1 MTTAPS
7 ALDARN
13 NSLPPI
19 GVLAL
24 QGDFERHRARLA
36 ELGAPVRLV
45 RSAAD
50 LETIGALVIPG
61 GESTAMSTLL
71 GAEGLERLRQ
81 FAMFRPVFGTC
92 AGAILLAREIEGSR
106 PALGAIDI
114 SVRRNAYGRQV
125 DSSIRTGVLD
135 GAPIELVF
143 IRAPRIVR
151 VGPEVE
157 VLVRDGTDPVLVRQ
171 GPVLAAT
178 FHPELGDDDR
188 LHALFLQIVR
198 ASAATGGA

>member
-81 FAMFRPVFGTC
+81 FAMSRPVFGTC

-171 GPVLAAT
+171 GLVLAAT

-188 LHALFLQIVR
+188 VHALFLQIVR

>member
-81 FAMFRPVFGTC
+81 FAMSRPVFGTC

-188 LHALFLQIVR
+188 VHALFLQIVR